1 MDVQTVNG
9 WVVVQLDKLPVK
21 NDTFQQQIDDN
32 LLKVRVTKADDRRAL
47 EINLVVEELE
57 PEEERK
63 GEQQK

>member
-21 NDTFQQQIDDN
+21 NDIFQQQIDDK

-47 EINLVVEELE
+47 EINLVVEQME
-57 PEEERK
+57 PEEEKK
-63 GEQQK
+63 GE